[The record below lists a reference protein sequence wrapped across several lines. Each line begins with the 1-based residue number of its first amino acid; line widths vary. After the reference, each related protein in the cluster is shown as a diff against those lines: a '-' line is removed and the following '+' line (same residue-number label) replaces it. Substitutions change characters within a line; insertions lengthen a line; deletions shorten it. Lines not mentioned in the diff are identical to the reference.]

1 MTWRA
6 RAACR
11 GMPTHIFYRHVK
23 GGRGTSQAAI
33 AHHQALAIC
42 HTCPVTTPC
51 LNHALDHHDEHGI
64 WGGTT
69 PQDRQALH
77 RLRQRRQEAM

>member
-6 RAACR
+6 RAACS

-33 AHHQALAIC
+33 AHHTALTIC
-42 HTCPVTTPC
+42 RQCPVTNEC
-51 LNHALDHHDEHGI
+51 LNEALNNNDEHGI
-64 WGGTT
+64 WGATT
-69 PQDRQALH
+69 PQDRQALQ
-77 RLRQRRQEAM
+77 RIRQRQVTA